1 VGSSHNQ
8 KPKYIGLPVA
18 TPYLHEDKLAVVNY
32 ITWHPPVLL
41 NGCLHWV
48 MVRGLKDRL
57 LIFDTVEQTFRSL
70 GYPSAQIVF
79 PYLLQMEETLGLNF
93 IDESKGIMKLWVLQD
108 YDREAWSFKCQIEV
122 PMVGHLGNT
131 LLSQKGDMLI
141 YYVKSCLHQLQY
153 DENGK
158 LLDEFQWK
166 KYRPYITNH
175 WFKESL
181 IRHNFFP
188 VRRGNQVRQL
198 SCYFLCFILLRI

>member
-1 VGSSHNQ
+1 LLSLPHSRVIIVNPATRQWLALPRLTGTAGKIVGLYPNLLRSGEYCILFWRSKYEVRKSGYYVLTVGSSHNQ

-32 ITWHPPVLL
+32 ITWHPLVLL

-48 MVRGLKDRL
+48 MVRALKDRL

-79 PYLLQMEETLGLNF
+79 PYLLRMEETLGLNF

-122 PMVGHLGNT
+122 PMVGHLDIIKFDVF
-131 LLSQKGDMLI
+131 SI
-141 YYVKSCLHQLQY
+141 
-153 DENGK
+153 
-158 LLDEFQWK
+158 
-166 KYRPYITNH
+166 
-175 WFKESL
+175 
-181 IRHNFFP
+181 
-188 VRRGNQVRQL
+188 
-198 SCYFLCFILLRI
+198 